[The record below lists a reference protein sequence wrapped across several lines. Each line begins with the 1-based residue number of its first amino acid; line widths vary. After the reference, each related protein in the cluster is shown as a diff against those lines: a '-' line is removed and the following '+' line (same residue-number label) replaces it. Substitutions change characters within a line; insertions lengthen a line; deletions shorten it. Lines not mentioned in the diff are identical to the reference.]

1 MKTIFQY
8 WIISTGNP
16 CMHNKDYEIGVEC
29 CEGLVSF
36 TVSHT
41 GSEQVGHCRS
51 GYSRYKTRYTY
62 IYYINVQ

>member
-1 MKTIFQY
+1 
-8 WIISTGNP
+8 
-16 CMHNKDYEIGVEC
+16 MHNKDYEIGVEC